1 MEDRE
6 LIAVF
11 ASINDRATMR
21 KFFREIFTRS
31 EIADLSLRWR
41 LMRMLKDGM
50 PQRRIAGELGVS
62 LCKITRGARL
72 IKDEST
78 ITNRYIKPTVAR
90 RKHAG

>member
-11 ASINDRATMR
+11 AAIRDQATMR

-41 LMRMLKDGM
+41 LMKMLKDGT
-50 PQRRIAGELGVS
+50 PQRRIAEELGIS

-78 ITNRYIKPTVAR
+78 ITNRYILNAPSR

>member
-6 LIAVF
+6 LIEVF
-11 ASINDRATMR
+11 AAIREPAVMR

-41 LMRMLKDGM
+41 LMKMLKSGV
-50 PQRRIAGELGVS
+50 PQRRIAEELGIS

-72 IKDEST
+72 IKNAST
-78 ITNRYIKPTVAR
+78 VTNRYIQNPSTR
-90 RKHAG
+90 RTHAG